1 MKGGILKPGVDME
14 MGWRSWATL
23 HAYFVTIIVTL
34 SIELGLKYFP
44 NIKIAGSLTSML
56 SAIKSKRWTWSE
68 MCIQRTCP
76 CYSIAI
82 IKSAY
87 LESAHISCKLISWL
101 VMLASEESTTIKMYT
116 VQQGF
121 IVVYLNL
128 HVIIV

>member
-1 MKGGILKPGVDME
+1 MKVGILKPGADRE
-14 MGWRSWATL
+14 MGWRSWDTL
-23 HAYFVTIIVTL
+23 HAYFLTIIVTL

-56 SAIKSKRWTWSE
+56 FAIKSKRWTWSE
-68 MCIQRTCP
+68 MCIQRTCL
-76 CYSIAI
+76 CYSYHQKCIFG
-82 IKSAY
+82 KRTY
-87 LESAHISCKLISWL
+87 FLQTHIM